1 MRQLLRELAACGL
14 VLVLPAVAA
23 AQQGAVQ
30 VTAASHSLSGDP
42 NRIGSQ
48 PVFEPDLGV
57 LWLRPGSRFGMFQM
71 EIRGTMRDDEP
82 HLGRAYIS
90 LRDFRH
96 RGIKYSFEAG
106 DSFFAPNR
114 GDYQIRNLYTPTVN
128 FAGASFRATTPETT
142 IEVMAGKATATRN
155 IFGTDTE
162 TLDQTLA
169 IGRGSRRL
177 SDRVELSSRMSFIRT
192 RDLRE
197 YRFTI
202 ADSDQAGG
210 GARVALT
217 PSIHLVGDASVVGY
231 RRRGSNER
239 ETDGSALAG
248 ISVLLGRGWFQANAS
263 RFSPGELPILSQPFA
278 DRQTLYAAGEYDLF
292 NRIRVFGG
300 WEAFRANLD
309 ESLLAG
315 SPPTDGSRGF
325 AGVRVPIGTRA
336 SASLRLEDG
345 DRRARLVGASLTRVS
360 DTGVVSG
367 ELQSTLGAV
376 NAFGRFA
383 RRENV
388 ESESLA
394 GSYTQYEGTG
404 LAFVNLTRDLQLF
417 GSVTGNTNTTRIGSG
432 HTYWQFGGGT
442 QTRVMDRGLW
452 LRAEVQTSRNIDLLT
467 DRDRPQQ
474 TFSFGLNG
482 EIARNTAVSVN
493 VYADR
498 LNALDGAPG
507 DSWLARSSVRVTR
520 SFPSASHR
528 QSLALSTSMARHGG
542 TGSVVGLVFTDWN
555 GNGQQDVDELPVEN
569 IPVRLAN
576 LGHTSTSRA
585 GEFAFMNVPIGMQQ
599 VGIDLMSLPV
609 DFDTPAVPHVH
620 VELQRGETRRL
631 AFGLTPL
638 GSITGRV
645 VRDRNGNG
653 QADDGEEGVGQAVL
667 TLDGGVRSEQVRNGQ
682 FRFDAVRSGTHTVE
696 LLAHSLPEG
705 GRIVGAP
712 SIGVTLDRNSLAP
725 VVTYV
730 VVIEPRPEIRRVFP
744 ADQSQAARPA
754 PRPADTPARPTTPT
768 PRSAPSARPPESAS
782 ARPHPTPAP
791 PVTREGSSVPSGK
804 AQFAIQITAVNDP
817 LRAADIIEQLRKDGY
832 AAYLVLPPASEPD
845 APYKVRVGFYA
856 TRAEADQEARVI
868 EKRRKEKVWVV
879 RER

>member
-14 VLVLPAVAA
+14 VLLLPAAAA
-23 AQQGAVQ
+23 AQQGGVQ
-30 VTAASHSLSGDP
+30 VTAASHSLTGDP

-48 PVFEPDLGV
+48 SVFEPDLGV
-57 LWLRPGSRFGMFQM
+57 VWLRPGTRFGMFQM
-71 EIRGTMRDDEP
+71 EIRGTIRDDEP
-82 HLGRAYIS
+82 HLGRAYVA

-96 RGIKYSFEAG
+96 SGVKYSFEAG

-114 GDYQIRNLYTPTVN
+114 GDYQIRNLYTPAVN
-128 FAGASFRATTPETT
+128 FAGAAFRAHTPQTT
-142 IEVMAGKATATRN
+142 IEVMAGKATAIRN
-155 IFGTDTE
+155 VFGTDTE

-177 SDRVELSSRMSFIRT
+177 SDRVELSTRMSFIRT

-210 GARVALT
+210 GARFALT
-217 PSIHLVGDASVVGY
+217 PSIQLVGDASVVGY
-231 RRRGSNER
+231 RRRGSTER
-239 ETDGSALAG
+239 EMDGSALAG
-248 ISVLLGRGWFQANAS
+248 VSVLLARGWLQANAS

-309 ESLLAG
+309 ESALAG

-325 AGVRVPIGTRA
+325 GGVRVPIGTKS
-336 SASLRLEDG
+336 SASVRVEDG

-367 ELQSTLGAV
+367 EFQTTLGSV
-376 NAFGRFA
+376 NAFTRFA

-394 GSYTQYEGTG
+394 GSYTQYEGSS

-417 GSVTGNTNTTRIGSG
+417 GSVTGNTNSNAIGGG
-432 HTYWQFGGGT
+432 HTYWQYGGGT

-452 LRAEVQTSRNIDLLT
+452 LRAELLTSRNVDLLT
-467 DRDRPQQ
+467 DRERPQQ

-498 LNALDGAPG
+498 LNALDGSPG

-520 SFPSASHR
+520 TFPGGSHR
-528 QSLALSTSMARHGG
+528 QTLAMSASMARHGG
-542 TGSVVGLVFTDWN
+542 TGSVIGLVFTDWN

-609 DFDTPAVPHVH
+609 DFDTPPVPHVH

-638 GSITGRV
+638 GSIGGRV

-653 QADDGEEGVGQAVL
+653 QADEGEEGVTQAVL
-667 TLDGGVRSEQVRNGQ
+667 SLDGGVRSEQVRNGE
-682 FRFDAVRSGTHTVE
+682 FRFDAVRSGPHTVE
-696 LLAHSLPEG
+696 LLAQSLPEG
-705 GRIVGAP
+705 GRIVGEP
-712 SIGVTLDRNSLAP
+712 SLSVTIDRSAIAP

-744 ADQSQAARPA
+744 ADQ
-754 PRPADTPARPTTPT
+754 PRPAQPAARQPDPPARPPAST
-768 PRSAPSARPPESAS
+768 PRSASMARLPEAAGARP
-782 ARPHPTPAP
+782 RPTPAP
-791 PVTREGSSVPSGK
+791 PVTREGSTPAPGK

-817 LRAADIIEQLRKDGY
+817 LRATGIIEQLRKDGY
-832 AAYLVLPPASEPD
+832 TAYLVLPPASDPD
-845 APYKVRVGFYA
+845 APYKVRVGFYS